1 MNFLYG
7 AYGFDLLSM
16 FLLVLSFIFSF
27 MRHTRILAMILNL
40 IVLYRAFSKNTYK
53 RSLELNKFTN
63 LLNKILVKFGRQL
76 PNNFPRATLDGI
88 PRLFN
93 ELKYSLNQ
101 KTKFKIVVCPRCNQ
115 KLRLPRGKKNIIVT
129 CRKCSYEF
137 KART

>member
-7 AYGFDLLSM
+7 AYGFDLLSI
-16 FLLVLSFIFSF
+16 FLLILSFIFSF

-40 IVLYRAFSKNTYK
+40 IVLYRAFSKNIYK
-53 RSLELNKFTN
+53 RSSELNKFTN
-63 LLNKILVKFGRQL
+63 LLNKVLSKFGRKL
-76 PNNFPRATLDGI
+76 PDNFPRATLDGI

-93 ELKYSLNQ
+93 ELKYSFNQ
-101 KTKFKIVVCPRCNQ
+101 KIKFKIVVCPRCNQ

>member
-7 AYGFDLLSM
+7 AYGFDLLSI
-16 FLLVLSFIFSF
+16 FLLILSFLFSF
-27 MRHTRILAMILNL
+27 MRQTKIIAMILNI

-53 RSLELNKFTN
+53 RSLELTKFTN
-63 LLNKILVKFGRQL
+63 IANKILGKFGRKL
-76 PNNFPRATLDGI
+76 PDNFPRATLDGI

-101 KTKFKIVVCPRCNQ
+101 KIKFKIIVCPRCGQ
-115 KLRLPRGKKNIIVT
+115 KLRLPRGKKKIVVT